1 METGQ
6 LTGESTEGGST
17 SIAEELLRAIME
29 NPQSTPD
36 KVTIPSTFYRRKFL
50 VLNLVLFAFC
60 YARSY
65 ILLDNFSILFLEV
78 EDLKDTLVTFTN
90 FHITLRKTVFL
101 KCFQQNKTWTYRVCK
116 MFIDYLRQKERFLS
130 MTVI

>member
-6 LTGESTEGGST
+6 LTGESAEGGST

-36 KVTIPSTFYRRKFL
+36 KVAIPSTFYRRKFL

-60 YARSY
+60 DARPY
-65 ILLDNFSILFLEV
+65 ILLDNFLILFLEV
-78 EDLKDTLVTFTN
+78 EDLKDTLVIFTN
-90 FHITLRKTVFL
+90 L
-101 KCFQQNKTWTYRVCK
+101 Q
-116 MFIDYLRQKERFLS
+116 
-130 MTVI
+130 